1 MIVELSEFTYSR
13 VIVVIRLDVKGL
25 GLLRMRTWINDSRTK
40 KMVFTLVLYKN
51 TEVIEP
57 LGLLVEH

>member
-13 VIVVIRLDVKGL
+13 IIAVIRLDVKGL